1 MEADQDLVRS
11 VLQTSIGLVQFPR
24 GLRSQLAQGVAI
36 RDVGKCPKDKIRA
49 HLYSPSSFD
58 RPCAHLSGGKGSACA
73 ASVDFL
79 FVRRVCSLA
88 GTIFSSGFIVVQP
101 VTGKIPCVVS
111 ERRLRRNSL
120 ARNPYAKALVTA
132 MASVSR
138 LCMRLIDLHAAL
150 L

>member
-1 MEADQDLVRS
+1 MQLARCL
-11 VLQTSIGLVQFPR
+11 G
-24 GLRSQLAQGVAI
+24 SQLAQCIAI

-79 FVRRVCSLA
+79 SVRRICSLA
-88 GTIFSSGFIVVQP
+88 GTIFSSGFLVVQP

-111 ERRLRRNSL
+111 ET
-120 ARNPYAKALVTA
+120 ALPAEFPRAEPLCKGACRSDGLCLQVA
-132 MASVSR
+132 HASK
-138 LCMRLIDLHAAL
+138 
-150 L
+150 